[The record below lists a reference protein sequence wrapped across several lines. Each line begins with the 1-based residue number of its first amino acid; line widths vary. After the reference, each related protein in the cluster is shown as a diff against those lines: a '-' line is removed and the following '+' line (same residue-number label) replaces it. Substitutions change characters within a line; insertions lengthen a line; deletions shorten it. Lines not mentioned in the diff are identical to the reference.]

1 MLRQV
6 CAPAL
11 VAVEQYLGIGI
22 GAEFAA
28 VCLEG
33 FAEFA
38 MIVDLAIEGD
48 NVATV
53 CGRHGLGTGFEPDNG
68 QASMA

>member
-1 MLRQV
+1 
-6 CAPAL
+6 
-11 VAVEQYLGIGI
+11 
-22 GAEFAA
+22 
-28 VCLEG
+28 
-33 FAEFA
+33 